1 MGRCAIANECG
12 HQASWRSLDARRW
25 HREGRLHAGR
35 YFSWSWTYGGE
46 PSGNISVRTARSTP
60 SRQCL
65 SADARSISICSAAA
79 SVALILA
86 GSSAARNARATASS
100 ICTPPILRQATPNL
114 PHIPLLAAGAAGIP
128 QQHGYSTGLITGNGY
143 PPYDMP
149 NMQLLVHWLKDA
161 PLRTSNLRAPGK
173 IGNVMAV
180 ESFMDELA
188 FAAGKDPLEFRL
200 SALKNPRGL
209 EVLRKV
215 GEMMLWEPRANPRR
229 DGKGRGVAYTHYK
242 NNETLLAMG
251 MDVEVDAKTGAIR
264 VLRVA
269 CAHDCGQI
277 IAPDGVRAQVE
288 GCILQTI
295 SRTLFE
301 EVKFDTKLVT
311 STDWVTYPILTIP
324 DAPALDIALIDR
336 PSEPPMG
343 VGEASASPVAAA
355 IANAVFDATGV
366 RLRRVPFTPERV
378 KQALEGAP
386 PRAG

>member
-1 MGRCAIANECG
+1 
-12 HQASWRSLDARRW
+12 
-25 HREGRLHAGR
+25 
-35 YFSWSWTYGGE
+35 
-46 PSGNISVRTARSTP
+46 
-60 SRQCL
+60 
-65 SADARSISICSAAA
+65 
-79 SVALILA
+79 
-86 GSSAARNARATASS
+86 
-100 ICTPPILRQATPNL
+100 
-114 PHIPLLAAGAAGIP
+114 
-128 QQHGYSTGLITGNGY
+128 
-143 PPYDMP
+143 
-149 NMQLLVHWLKDA
+149 
-161 PLRTSNLRAPGK
+161 LRTSNLRAPGK

-188 FAAGKDPLEFRL
+188 FAAGRDPLEFRL
-200 SALKNPRGL
+200 AALKNPRGL

-215 GEMMLWEPRANPRR
+215 GEMMRWEPRANPRR
-229 DGKGRGVAYTHYK
+229 DGRGRGIAYTHYK

-251 MDVEVDAKTGAIR
+251 IDVEVDAKTGVIR

-295 SRTLFE
+295 SRALFE
-301 EVKFDTKLVT
+301 EVKFDRKSVT

-336 PSEPPMG
+336 PNEPPMG

-366 RLRRVPFTPERV
+366 RLRRVPFTPEYV
-378 KQALEGAP
+378 KRALEAAP
-386 PRAG
+386 SRAG

>member
-1 MGRCAIANECG
+1 
-12 HQASWRSLDARRW
+12 
-25 HREGRLHAGR
+25 
-35 YFSWSWTYGGE
+35 
-46 PSGNISVRTARSTP
+46 
-60 SRQCL
+60 
-65 SADARSISICSAAA
+65 
-79 SVALILA
+79 
-86 GSSAARNARATASS
+86 
-100 ICTPPILRQATPNL
+100 
-114 PHIPLLAAGAAGIP
+114 
-128 QQHGYSTGLITGNGY
+128 
-143 PPYDMP
+143 MP

-200 SALKNPRGL
+200 AQLKNPRGL

-215 GEMMLWEPRANPRR
+215 GEMMRWEPRANPRR

-251 MDVEVDAKTGAIR
+251 MDVEVDARTGVIR

-295 SRTLFE
+295 SRALFE
-301 EVKFDTKLVT
+301 EVKFDRKSVT

-324 DAPALDIALIDR
+324 DAPALDIALIDW
-336 PSEPPMG
+336 PNEPPMG

-386 PRAG
+386 PPRAG